1 MSDNEISATWPT
13 EARNALSVARGYEF
27 CFKGQ
32 NRSTPPALPPLHQQG
47 APSVGLGHYWLVP
60 VLHTGNAHYG
70 QIWPGGIMQSLWQAF
85 WSDESG
91 QGLVEYA
98 LIIALV
104 AVGLIAILLVLRNSI
119 GNVFNNAATQLNNA
133 PTNPY
138 P

>member
-1 MSDNEISATWPT
+1 MM
-13 EARNALSVARGYEF
+13 
-27 CFKGQ
+27 KQ
-32 NRSTPPALPPLHQQG
+32 
-47 APSVGLGHYWLVP
+47 
-60 VLHTGNAHYG
+60 
-70 QIWPGGIMQSLWQAF
+70 LWQAL
-85 WSDESG
+85 WGDQSG

-133 PTNPY
+133 PSTPY

>member
-1 MSDNEISATWPT
+1 M
-13 EARNALSVARGYEF
+13 
-27 CFKGQ
+27 K
-32 NRSTPPALPPLHQQG
+32 
-47 APSVGLGHYWLVP
+47 
-60 VLHTGNAHYG
+60 
-70 QIWPGGIMQSLWQAF
+70 SLWQAF

-133 PTNPY
+133 PATPY
-138 P
+138 RGCGDGRDLGLATTTAPGGGATSGPALRAVS